1 MRTTCIRKRCIH
13 IATALLLAGIA
24 AASQAAGCQRV
35 IVTTHP
41 DYKPFHWY
49 DGKAL
54 TGASV
59 ELATRILDD
68 MRYPYEIRYVG
79 PWPRVLKEAEAGNVD
94 IVMSL
99 KSTPERREYMEFT
112 SEPAFPNP
120 MAVFVRKDKAFA
132 FTRWEDLIGKRGGVN
147 SGDRYGEGFDE
158 FLHDKLNIEPV
169 NEAAQNFRKLGAER
183 IDYYITG
190 LYPGMAYLADNK
202 LGQQFTALGKPINSG
217 VVQVGFVKKSPCLVL
232 LQGFNLRLQQ
242 LNEKGEPKKL
252 LEKYLG
258 TLRDAGKDSG
268 KR

>member
-1 MRTTCIRKRCIH
+1 MACHHH
-13 IATALLLAGIA
+13 IAALLLAATLAGAHA
-24 AASQAAGCQRV
+24 ADCQRV
-35 IVTTHP
+35 IITAHP

-49 DGKAL
+49 DGKAM
-54 TGASV
+54 TGASI
-59 ELATRILDD
+59 ELARRILDD
-68 MRYPYEIRYVG
+68 MRFPYEIRYMG

-94 IVMSL
+94 IVMGL
-99 KSTPERREYMEFT
+99 KSTPERREYMDFT

-120 MAVFVRKDKAFA
+120 MAVFVRKDKTFA
-132 FTRWEDLIGKRGGVN
+132 FTRWDDLIGKRGGVN

-169 NEAAQNFRKLGAER
+169 NEMGQNFKKLGADR

-202 LGQQFTALGKPINSG
+202 QDQQFVTLAKPINSG

-242 LNEKGEPKKL
+242 LNAKGEPQKL
-252 LEKYLG
+252 LDKYLG
-258 TLRDAGKDSG
+258 KLRDAGKEG
-268 KR
+268 AAR